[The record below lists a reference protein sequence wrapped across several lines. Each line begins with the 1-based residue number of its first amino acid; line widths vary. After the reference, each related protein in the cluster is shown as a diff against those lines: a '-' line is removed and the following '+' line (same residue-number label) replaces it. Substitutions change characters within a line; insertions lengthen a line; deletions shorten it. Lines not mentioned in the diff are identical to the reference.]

1 VHTRRIAI
9 LDAER
14 TMQAPAKYL
23 VIIDSDGAQTAMLF
37 NAQRQRVADF
47 DAGTEEIAV
56 MTTGLAPTRSAATP
70 EWDHALRGST
80 AAARAAADV
89 YELDV

>member
-1 VHTRRIAI
+1 
-9 LDAER
+9 
-14 TMQAPAKYL
+14 MQAPAKYL

-37 NAQRQRVADF
+37 NAQRVRVADF

-56 MTTGLAPTRSAATP
+56 MTTGLAPSRTALAS
-70 EWDHALRGST
+70 EWDRALAGST
-80 AAARAAADV
+80 TTARAQADV

>member
-1 VHTRRIAI
+1 
-9 LDAER
+9 
-14 TMQAPAKYL
+14 MQAPARYL

-37 NAQRQRVADF
+37 TAARLRVAEF

-56 MTTGLAPTRSAATP
+56 MTTGLAPTRSATAP
-70 EWDHALRGST
+70 EWDKALAGST
-80 AAARAAADV
+80 PAARAAAEV

>member
-1 VHTRRIAI
+1 
-9 LDAER
+9 
-14 TMQAPAKYL
+14 MQAPARYL

-37 NAQRQRVADF
+37 TAARLRVAEF

-56 MTTGLAPTRSAATP
+56 MTTGLSPTRSATAP
-70 EWDHALRGST
+70 EWDKALAGST
-80 AAARAAADV
+80 PAARAAAEV

>member
-1 VHTRRIAI
+1 
-9 LDAER
+9 
-14 TMQAPAKYL
+14 MQAPAKYL

-56 MTTGLAPTRSAATP
+56 MTTGLTPSRTAGTP